1 MTAFWDASALVPLC
15 VPGQVEQRGRRLL
28 AEYKPVVW
36 WGSPVEMAS
45 AFARLQREGH
55 LTPAQAEVARLRM
68 AMLRRTWREV
78 QPGPEVRELAE
89 DRIERYELRAA
100 DALQLAAALVWCTRR
115 TSRRHFICLDK
126 KLRKAAKAEGFSDVE
141 L

>member
-15 VPGQVEQRGRRLL
+15 VPGQAEPRWRQML

-36 WGSPVEMAS
+36 WGTPVEMAS
-45 AFARLQREGH
+45 AFARLRREGH
-55 LTPAQAEVARLRM
+55 LTRAQADAARQRM
-68 AMLRRTWREV
+68 AMLRRAWREV

-89 DRIERYELRAA
+89 GQLERHELRAA
-100 DALQLAAALVWCTRR
+100 NALQLAAALVWCNRR
-115 TSRRHFICLDK
+115 TSRRHFICLDR
-126 KLRKAAKAEGFSDVE
+126 KLRLAARAEGFTEVE

>member
-1 MTAFWDASALVPLC
+1 MPAFWDASALVPLC
-15 VPGQVEQRGRRLL
+15 VPGQAELRGRHLL

-36 WGSPVEMAS
+36 WGTPVEMAG
-45 AFARLQREGH
+45 ALARLRREGH
-55 LTPAQAEVARLRM
+55 LTPAQAEAARQRL

-89 DRIERYELRAA
+89 DRIERHALRAA

-115 TSRRHFICLDK
+115 PSRVTSVCRAG
-126 KLRKAAKAEGFSDVE
+126 KLAMPGRAKGSTEVKC
-141 L
+141 